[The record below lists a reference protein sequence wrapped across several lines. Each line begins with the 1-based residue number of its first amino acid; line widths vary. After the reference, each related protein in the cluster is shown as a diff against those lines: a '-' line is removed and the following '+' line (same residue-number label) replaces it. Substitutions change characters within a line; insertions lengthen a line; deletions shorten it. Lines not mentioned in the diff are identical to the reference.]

1 MKTLMFRLGS
11 ILMAV
16 SHLAKFAAWKLISR
30 SHNDVQ
36 AHECLRFSAREL
48 ENARMSLMCAFTW
61 HV

>member
-1 MKTLMFRLGS
+1 
-11 ILMAV
+11 MAV